1 MLHSNEQFIIREA
14 TIGDLPNIQK
24 LLQPFV
30 EQHLLLPRS
39 TSDLAVLMQHAF
51 VATTP
56 GELIGFSAIEIYS
69 PKLAEIQCLA
79 VDRTYHG
86 QGIGKQL
93 VVNCVERAKQH
104 NILEVMAIS
113 ASDEFLKQCGFD
125 YSLPDQK
132 RALFFRTES
141 PGVDESPGI

>member
-1 MLHSNEQFIIREA
+1 MLHSDGQFTIREA
-14 TIGDLPNIQK
+14 TMGDLNNIQR

-39 TSDLAVLMQHAF
+39 PGDLAVLMQHAF
-51 VATTP
+51 VATDK

-79 VDRTYHG
+79 VDRAYHG

-93 VVNCVERAKQH
+93 IANCVERAKQH

-125 YSLPDQK
+125 YSLPNQK
-132 RALFFRTES
+132 RALFFRTDKRRE
-141 PGVDESPGI
+141 DESGGI